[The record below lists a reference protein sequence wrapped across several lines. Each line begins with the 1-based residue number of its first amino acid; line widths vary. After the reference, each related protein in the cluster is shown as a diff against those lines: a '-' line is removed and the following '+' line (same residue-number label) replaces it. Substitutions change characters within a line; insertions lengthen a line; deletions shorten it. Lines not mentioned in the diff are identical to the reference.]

1 MCKRNWKQYNKS
13 LVERGSISF
22 LFSKETFKRLKAK
35 KQKQIGRPEEFSD
48 LLIQVLMMIKIHFNL
63 PYRMLEG
70 FAKETLHLVKIPTYS
85 LICKRAAHLQIPHLS
100 SNRPHTVIIDATGIK
115 VLGEGEWKIKMHGVG
130 RPRKWIKL
138 HVAIDANTQEI
149 VAACTTKS
157 YVSDPK
163 VAPTLLKQVKTK
175 LKKVIGDGAY
185 DTNNVR
191 NFVRKRGGKSLFP
204 PRKNAVC
211 NGIDEDREQA

>member
-1 MCKRNWKQYNKS
+1 
-13 LVERGSISF
+13 
-22 LFSKETFKRLKAK
+22 
-35 KQKQIGRPEEFSD
+35 
-48 LLIQVLMMIKIHFNL
+48 
-63 PYRMLEG
+63 
-70 FAKETLHLVKIPTYS
+70 
-85 LICKRAAHLQIPHLS
+85 
-100 SNRPHTVIIDATGIK
+100 
-115 VLGEGEWKIKMHGVG
+115 MHGVG

-211 NGIDEDREQA
+211 KGIDEDRDRA